1 MTARVLDGQVASA
14 AIFAE
19 VAAAITTRIERGASV
34 PHLSVV
40 LVGDDPGSHTYVRMK
55 RRNAEQVGITS
66 SDHRLPATATTEEV
80 VALVSSLD
88 SDPAVSGILVQLPL
102 PTGID
107 AGPVVEAVS
116 PGKDVDG
123 LHPFNAGRLAQGN
136 PTVLPCT
143 PGGIIEL
150 LDRNAV
156 PIEGRRAVVIGR
168 SNMVGKPL
176 ALLLLGRNATVTMC
190 HSKTEGL
197 AEICREADILVAAA
211 GRLHF
216 VEPSM
221 VKPGAA
227 VIDVGVNRLDGKL
240 AGDVRPDVADVA
252 GWLTPNPGGVG
263 PMTRAMLLLN
273 TLRAEERR
281 RP

>member
-1 MTARVLDGQVASA
+1 MTARSLDGQAA
-14 AIFAE
+14 AEAIFGE
-19 VAAAITTRIERGASV
+19 VAASIAARRQRGGSV
-34 PHLSVV
+34 PHLAVV
-40 LVGDDPGSHTYVRMK
+40 LVGEDPGSETYVRMK
-55 RRNAEQVGITS
+55 RRNAEKVGITS
-66 SDHRLPATATTEEV
+66 SDHRLPASSTTAAV
-80 VALVSSLD
+80 VALVAGLD
-88 SDPAVSGILVQLPL
+88 ADPAVSGILVQLPL
-102 PTGID
+102 PKGIA
-107 AGPVVEAVS
+107 AGPVVEAIS
-116 PGKDVDG
+116 PAKDVDG

-143 PGGIIEL
+143 PGGIMEL
-150 LDRNAV
+150 LDRNAIA
-156 PIEGRRAVVIGR
+156 IEGRRAVVIGR

-190 HSKTEGL
+190 HSRTENL
-197 AEICREADILVAAA
+197 AQICREADLLVAAA
-211 GRLHF
+211 GRLHL

-221 VKPGAA
+221 VKAGAT
-227 VIDVGVNRLDGKL
+227 VIDVGVNRLDGRL
-240 AGDVRPDVADVA
+240 AGDVRPDVAEVA

>member
-1 MTARVLDGQVASA
+1 MTARVLDGRAAAATILAEVGA
-14 AIFAE
+14 AIRAR
-19 VAAAITTRIERGASV
+19 VERGSSV
-34 PHLSVV
+34 PHLAVV

-55 RRNAEQVGITS
+55 RRNAEEAGLTS
-66 SDHRLPATATTEEV
+66 SDHRLPATATTAEV
-80 VALVSSLD
+80 AALVSELD
-88 SDPAVSGILVQLPL
+88 ANPAISGILIQLPL
-102 PTGID
+102 PRGID
-107 AGPVVEAVS
+107 PGPVVEAVS

-150 LDRNAV
+150 LDRHGVA
-156 PIEGRRAVVIGR
+156 IEGGRAVVIGR

-176 ALLLLGRNATVTMC
+176 ALLLLGRNATVTIC
-190 HSKTEGL
+190 HSRTEDL
-197 AEICREADILVAAA
+197 ATICREADIIVAAA
-211 GRLHF
+211 GRLHL

-221 VKPGAA
+221 VKPGAV

-240 AGDVRPDVADVA
+240 AGDVRPDVAEVA
-252 GWLTPNPGGVG
+252 GWLSPNPGGVG

>member
-1 MTARVLDGQVASA
+1 MTARTLDGQLASA

-19 VAAAITTRIERGASV
+19 IQAAITARIERGSSV
-34 PHLSVV
+34 PHLAVV

-66 SDHRLPATATTEEV
+66 SDHRLPATASTEEV

-88 SDPAVSGILVQLPL
+88 SDPTVSGILVQLPL
-102 PTGID
+102 PNGID
-107 AGPVVEAVS
+107 AGPVVEAMS

-123 LHPFNAGRLAQGN
+123 LHPFNAGRLAQDN
-136 PTVLPCT
+136 PTVVPCT
-143 PGGIIEL
+143 PGGIMEL
-150 LDRNAV
+150 LDRNEV

-190 HSKTEGL
+190 HSRTEGL

-211 GRLHF
+211 GRLHL
-216 VEPSM
+216 VVPSM
-221 VKPGAA
+221 VKPGSA
-227 VIDVGVNRLDGKL
+227 VIDVGANRLDGKL
-240 AGDVRPDVADVA
+240 AGDVRPDVADLA

>member
-1 MTARVLDGQVASA
+1 MTARVLDGQAA
-14 AIFAE
+14 AEAIFAE
-19 VAAAITTRIERGASV
+19 VQAAIAARLARGATV
-34 PHLSVV
+34 PHLAVV

-55 RRNAEQVGITS
+55 RRNAERVGITS
-66 SDHRLPATATTEEV
+66 SDHRLPATASTEET
-80 VALVSSLD
+80 VALVAALD

-102 PTGID
+102 PKGID
-107 AGPVVEAVS
+107 PGPVVEAVS
-116 PGKDVDG
+116 PAKDVDG

-136 PTVLPCT
+136 PSVLPCT
-143 PGGIIEL
+143 PGGILEL
-150 LDRNAV
+150 LDRNGIA
-156 PIEGRRAVVIGR
+156 IEGRRAVVIGR

-190 HSKTEGL
+190 HSRTADL
-197 AEICREADILVAAA
+197 AAICREADIIVAAA
-211 GRLHF
+211 GRLHL

-221 VKPGAA
+221 VKPGAI
-227 VIDVGVNRLDGKL
+227 VIDVGVNRLEGKL
-240 AGDVRPDVADVA
+240 AGDVRPDVAEVA

>member
-1 MTARVLDGQVASA
+1 MTARSLNGLAASE

-19 VAAAITTRIERGASV
+19 IEAAITARTERGAPI
-34 PHLSVV
+34 PHLAVV

-66 SDHRLPATATTEEV
+66 SDHRLPATATTDEV
-80 VALVSSLD
+80 VALVQSLD
-88 SDPAVSGILVQLPL
+88 ANSAVSGILVQLPL
-102 PTGID
+102 PRGID
-107 AGPVVEAVS
+107 PGPVVEAMS
-116 PGKDVDG
+116 PAKDVDG
-123 LHPFNAGRLAQGN
+123 LHPFNAGRLAQGS
-136 PTVLPCT
+136 PTVVPCT

-150 LDRNAV
+150 LDRNGVA
-156 PIEGRRAVVIGR
+156 IEGRRAVVIGR

-190 HSKTEGL
+190 HSRTGDL
-197 AEICREADILVAAA
+197 GMICREADILVSAA
-211 GRLHF
+211 GRLHL

-227 VIDVGVNRLDGKL
+227 VIDVGVNRLDGRL
-240 AGDVRPDVADVA
+240 AGDVRPDVAAVA